1 MKKSELKKHI
11 IEALTPDEAS
21 KVDAKYKEIY
31 AGMVGKNPLKMKK
44 YDNPDKVAYGRAI
57 NLIQKES
64 LKLAE
69 IDAMMEDAQEK
80 SKKNYSNYFKKMD
93 KNRLE
98 EFVKEAL
105 KNPKKADLD
114 KDGKLSDY
122 EKARATAIE
131 KSIDKVDEAE
141 VNEMKMMDF
150 AKLAKKV
157 KNAQEFIEKVASQ
170 LGSQSS
176 EGEKALTSMYNSL
189 KTMEE
194 GLEEAEVKDYTTQV
208 TNQVKM
214 NVKNVS
220 SFAEEILRHIN
231 QVAQN
236 EPQGEQM
243 MDNAMIK
250 GAILKLKSAAGSKE
264 ETLSERILK
273 ELRGSINEMAGE
285 DLELKSL
292 AKKMIPIFKKY
303 GMKVDYKTDTKS
315 IEMKPKVNAGNVP
328 ATLII
333 SKQDD
338 DKGGQFGM
346 LTVAVYWLSLVSA
359 KNNKRLGLKELD
371 YVPPSP
377 QTYDIADEMANKIY
391 KELMAVV
398 PKGEFDSIAPPKM
411 NRWGNYLI
419 HFRLKK

>member
-105 KNPKKADLD
+105 KNPKKADLN

-194 GLEEAEVKDYTTQV
+194 GLDETAI
-208 TNQVKM
+208 
-214 NVKNVS
+214 
-220 SFAEEILRHIN
+220 A
-231 QVAQN
+231 
-236 EPQGEQM
+236 GE
-243 MDNAMIK
+243 
-250 GAILKLKSAAGSKE
+250 KE
-264 ETLSERILK
+264 ETLSERVLK
-273 ELRGSINEMAGE
+273 ELR
-285 DLELKSL
+285 K
-292 AKKMIPIFKKY
+292 
-303 GMKVDYKTDTKS
+303 
-315 IEMKPKVNAGNVP
+315 
-328 ATLII
+328 
-333 SKQDD
+333 
-338 DKGGQFGM
+338 
-346 LTVAVYWLSLVSA
+346 
-359 KNNKRLGLKELD
+359 
-371 YVPPSP
+371 
-377 QTYDIADEMANKIY
+377 
-391 KELMAVV
+391 
-398 PKGEFDSIAPPKM
+398 
-411 NRWGNYLI
+411 
-419 HFRLKK
+419 